1 MGSGAASVFGK
12 GFLDRGHNNFDR
24 NTPAMVYSNTQPEN
38 MLCEGTILWRN
49 TLMGGEETT
58 AVRAKRMK
66 IGINVLYLLPG
77 VVGGTETYAAGLL
90 HGLAEIDQQNEYVV
104 FVNRESER
112 WPLPRAA
119 NFTRVVC
126 PVRAAGRASRYF
138 FEQVRLPRLLAQ
150 YRIDVVH
157 SLGYVG
163 PLTAP
168 CPSVV
173 TIHDLNYITLRH
185 IMPGM
190 RRAALRFFS
199 VQSARRANHVITIS
213 DFSKREIC
221 RALKLNPGKMTVVHL
236 GALGNNALNS
246 SENWMELTGRYRIR
260 EPYVVA
266 FGGRTLNK
274 NIPRVIR
281 AFALVKDAFPH
292 SLVLI
297 GHIPSDVDLT
307 TETEEM
313 RERVTITGYVPEAH
327 VLPLL
332 SHADLFVLPSLYEGF
347 GLPVLEAQRAAVAV
361 ACSTAGSLPEVGG
374 DGAVYFDPTS
384 VEGIADTI
392 GRCLADAPL
401 RSHLVLKGRENVS
414 RFSWDKTA
422 RETLSVY
429 HGVVKQKQG

>member
-1 MGSGAASVFGK
+1 
-12 GFLDRGHNNFDR
+12 
-24 NTPAMVYSNTQPEN
+24 
-38 MLCEGTILWRN
+38 
-49 TLMGGEETT
+49 
-58 AVRAKRMK
+58 MK
-66 IGINVLYLLPG
+66 IGINLLYLLPG

-90 HGLAEIDQQNEYVV
+90 HGLAEIDDRNEYVI
-104 FVNRESER
+104 FVNRESES
-112 WPLPRAA
+112 WPLPQAV

-126 PVRAAGRASRYF
+126 PVQAAGRAFRYL

-150 YRIDVVH
+150 YHIEVVH

-163 PLTAP
+163 PLLAP

-173 TIHDLNYITLRH
+173 TIPDLNYMTLRH
-185 IMPGM
+185 SMPGVK
-190 RRAALRFFS
+190 RTALHFFS
-199 VQSARRANHVITIS
+199 MQSAKRANHVITIS

-221 RALKLNPGKMTVVHL
+221 RTIKLDPGKITVTHL
-236 GALGNNALNS
+236 GPMRNGATS
-246 SENWMELTGRYRIR
+246 SSVNWMELTKRYRIR

-274 NIPRVIR
+274 NIPHLIR
-281 AFALVKDAFPH
+281 AFALVKDTFPH

-297 GHIPSDVDLT
+297 GHLPADVDLA
-307 TETEEM
+307 TESEGIRDRMTM
-313 RERVTITGYVPEAH
+313 TGYVPEEH

-347 GLPVLEAQRAAVAV
+347 GLPVLEAQQATVAV

-374 DGAVYFDPTS
+374 EGALYFDPTS
-384 VEGIADTI
+384 IVHIADTI
-392 GRCLADAPL
+392 RRCLADETL
-401 RSHLVLKGRENVS
+401 RSELILKGCANLS

-429 HGVVKQKQG
+429 QAVFKQKHE

>member
-1 MGSGAASVFGK
+1 
-12 GFLDRGHNNFDR
+12 
-24 NTPAMVYSNTQPEN
+24 
-38 MLCEGTILWRN
+38 
-49 TLMGGEETT
+49 
-58 AVRAKRMK
+58 MK
-66 IGINVLYLLPG
+66 IGINLLYLLPG

-90 HGLAEIDQQNEYVV
+90 HGLAEIDDRNEYVI
-104 FVNRESER
+104 FVNRESES
-112 WPLPRAA
+112 WPLPQAV

-126 PVRAAGRASRYF
+126 PVQAAGRAFRYL

-150 YRIDVVH
+150 YHIEVVH

-163 PLTAP
+163 PLLAP

-173 TIHDLNYITLRH
+173 TIPDLNYMTLRH
-185 IMPGM
+185 SMPGVK
-190 RRAALRFFS
+190 RTALHFFS
-199 VQSARRANHVITIS
+199 MQSAKRANHVITIS

-221 RALKLNPGKMTVVHL
+221 RTIKLDPGKITVTHL
-236 GALGNNALNS
+236 GPMRNGATS
-246 SENWMELTGRYRIR
+246 SSGNWMELTKRYRIR

-274 NIPRVIR
+274 NIPHLIR
-281 AFALVKDAFPH
+281 AFALVKDTFPH

-297 GHIPSDVDLT
+297 GHLPADVDLA
-307 TETEEM
+307 TESEGIRDRMTM
-313 RERVTITGYVPEAH
+313 TGYVPEEH

-347 GLPVLEAQRAAVAV
+347 GLPVLEAQQATVAV

-374 DGAVYFDPTS
+374 EGALYFDPTS
-384 VEGIADTI
+384 IVHIADTI
-392 GRCLADAPL
+392 RRCLADETL
-401 RSHLVLKGRENVS
+401 RSELILKGCANLS

-429 HGVVKQKQG
+429 QAVFKQKHE